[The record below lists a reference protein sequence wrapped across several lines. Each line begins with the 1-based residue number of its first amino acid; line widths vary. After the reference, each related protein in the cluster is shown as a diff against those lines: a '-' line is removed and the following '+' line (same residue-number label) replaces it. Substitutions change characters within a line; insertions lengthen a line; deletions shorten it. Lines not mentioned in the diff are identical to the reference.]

1 MNDFWPQENEK
12 RAWAYIIPCEN
23 FLCGLKKS
31 HFLMLVVFFFS
42 VFDSYS
48 LSLFHKIFLLVYN
61 NSSQLVKKSH
71 LRYENIQQRSSFSSG
86 KKVSRQRGK
95 QAKPSKAH
103 QAHIKKIVYIYT
115 IFLSDSFCFVFFFF
129 TFLFSLL
136 ISDIFYFRSVFN
148 FFSVSLLKFFLS
160 IFFFPLAP
168 F

>member
-31 HFLMLVVFFFS
+31 HFLMLVVFFS

-103 QAHIKKIVYIYT
+103 QAHIKKNRVYIYNLFVWF
-115 IFLSDSFCFVFFFF
+115 ILFCVFFF